1 MKTTWLVTVTGTA
14 CALAILAACATD
26 GETPTALS
34 DDAST
39 PLPPP
44 ASDAGGDAET
54 GEDASV
60 CADDCEYYPNEC
72 TDDALCESALFG
84 GAVATPETLDVR
96 THVQAIAARSPTD
109 AWLVGT
115 VGAAAHF
122 DGTSWKR
129 SATDT
134 QYSYRA
140 LWLRGDAEITFH
152 DLKQLFTR
160 GLDTDAGAPSAGG
173 WSLFGSAT
181 IHPVWTSSNPSL
193 RTSWAHAEST
203 SLWLGVT
210 AGLGTSRGGLWRLRQ
225 AANGS
230 FAVTPATLDKCGVNG
245 TIPCAEVYG
254 ISGRSAD
261 EIWAVGPRGAAFR
274 VTNAE
279 ADEPTLSGF
288 NTDTM
293 VTLQGVWVAGPN
305 DVWAVGSTGTVRRWR
320 GDPHFFETYDEVP
333 TKQHLRVIA
342 GSSPSDIWIAGDEG
356 TVFHYDGTTWSRVKV
371 AGLDG
376 RRPQLEHIW
385 IPSPGKVWIAG
396 RGALL
401 SLGGKP

>member
-1 MKTTWLVTVTGTA
+1 MRTTWLVTVSGTA
-14 CALAILAACATD
+14 CTLAILAACATD
-26 GETPTALS
+26 GEAPTALA

-39 PLPPP
+39 PLPS
-44 ASDAGGDAET
+44 AEADAGGDAET

-60 CADDCEYYPNEC
+60 CVDDCEYYPDAC
-72 TDDALCESALFG
+72 TDDALCESSLF
-84 GAVATPETLDVR
+84 GAVASSETLYAG

-122 DGTSWKR
+122 DGISWKP
-129 SATDT
+129 SVTDT
-134 QYSYRA
+134 QYSFSA
-140 LWLRGDAEITFH
+140 LWLRGDAEIAFNNP
-152 DLKQLFTR
+152 KQLYTR

-181 IHPVWTSSNPSL
+181 LHPAWVQINGRVS
-193 RTSWAHAEST
+193 TSWAHAEST
-203 SLWLGVT
+203 SLWLGVAT
-210 AGLGTSRGGLWRLRQ
+210 VSERGGLWRLRPST
-225 AANGS
+225 GGG
-230 FAVTPATLDKCGVNG
+230 FAVTPATLDKCGRFV
-245 TIPCAEVYG
+245 PCREVYG
-254 ISGRSAD
+254 IDGRSAD
-261 EIWAVGPRGAAFR
+261 EVWAVGPRGAAFR

-279 ADEPTLSGF
+279 ADEPTLTGF
-288 NTDTM
+288 ETDTL
-293 VTLQGVWVAGPN
+293 TALQAVWVAGTN
-305 DVWAVGSTGTVRRWR
+305 DVWAVGASGTVRRWR
-320 GDPHFFETYDEVP
+320 GDPRLFETYNEVP
-333 TKQHLRVIA
+333 TQQHLRAIA

-371 AGLDG
+371 AGLGG
-376 RRPQLEHIW
+376 RRPQLERIW

>member
-26 GETPTALS
+26 GETPTTLA

-39 PLPPP
+39 PLPSAAP
-44 ASDAGGDAET
+44 DAGGDAET

-60 CADDCEYYPNEC
+60 CVDDCEYYPDEC
-72 TDDALCESALFG
+72 TDDALCQTPLF
-84 GAVATPETLDVR
+84 GAVATPEKLDVR
-96 THVQAIAARSPTD
+96 SHVQALAARSPTD

-115 VGAAAHF
+115 AGAAAHF

-129 SATDT
+129 SVTGT
-134 QYSYRA
+134 QHSFYA
-140 LWLRGDAEITFH
+140 LWLRGDAEIAF
-152 DLKQLFTR
+152 DDPKRLYTR
-160 GLDTDAGAPSAGG
+160 GLGTDAGAPSAGG

-181 IHPVWTSSNPSL
+181 LHPDWGESNG
-193 RTSWAHAEST
+193 RVYTSWAHAEST
-203 SLWLGVT
+203 SLWVGVT
-210 AGLGTSRGGLWRLRQ
+210 TQGTRGGLWRLRPV
-225 AANGS
+225 AGGS
-230 FAVTPATLDKCGVNG
+230 FAVTAATLDKCGSNATV
-245 TIPCAEVYG
+245 PCREVYG
-254 ISGRSAD
+254 IDGRSAD
-261 EIWAVGPRGAAFR
+261 EVWAVGPRGAAFR

-279 ADEPTLSGF
+279 ADEPTLTGF

-305 DVWAVGSTGTVRRWR
+305 DVWAVGSSGTVRRWR
-320 GDPHFFETYDEVP
+320 GDPRFFEAYDQVP
-333 TKQHLRVIA
+333 TTAHLRAIA

-385 IPSPGKVWIAG
+385 VPSPGKVWIAG
-396 RGALL
+396 RGTLL